1 MVDTTFLHCSEGT
14 LGNLWHTKRA
24 LGLPGTFTVGLPGKL
39 PTSKGV
45 PSVLWYV
52 STYRTS
58 HLPGKIPTIP
68 DVCQGFLIPR
78 VYQTSNVV
86 SSPDLVP
93 CFYQGFSFLTLVL
106 PGFSFF
112 TSPLPELPI
121 SNQPF
126 TRSLSI
132 VMVVGISIEFHSLIS
147 SD

>member
-1 MVDTTFLHCSEGT
+1 MILYGLVGTKPVLMMYVVEGT
-14 LGNLWHTKRA
+14 LGNHGHTKRA
-24 LGLPGTFTVGLPGKL
+24 LGLPGDFYCRSTGKL
-39 PTSKGV
+39 PTSEGV

-68 DVCQGFLIPR
+68 DMCQGFLFPR

-93 CFYQGFSFLTLVL
+93 CFYQGFSFLSLVL
-106 PGFSFF
+106 PGFSFL

-121 SNQPF
+121 LNQPF

-132 VMVVGISIEFHSLIS
+132 VL
-147 SD
+147 